1 MKICHYGKR
10 YFSKCNYKRKQN
22 IILIVSSFTVFF
34 NNSFAFFVGH
44 RKRLESSKQ
53 ILKAAKY
60 IREIKTPE
68 VCLKEIKQ
76 DYPIF
81 SLTYLYEYQY
91 TNSSLGK

>member
-10 YFSKCNYKRKQN
+10 YFSKCNYKRTTKYN
-22 IILIVSSFTVFF
+22 FISIKIVFF

-53 ILKAAKY
+53 ILKTAKY

-76 DYPIF
+76 DYPLF
-81 SLTYLYEYQY
+81 GLTYLYEYQY